1 MLQKIKEKLSKSSS
15 YYSDLVN
22 RKVRDYEIYSGNYW
36 TDDTIANVDRVG
48 RICRSFNMYAKF
60 MNAIVSPFSKSP
72 WHCEIEDP
80 EGIYKEIQENIDDIE
95 NETNCKYVFTEA
107 VRSASICGVGFVILS
122 IVDGKVRL
130 EAVNDPTHIAL
141 DPCCS

>member
-80 EGIYKEIQENIDDIE
+80 DGIYKEIQENIDDIE
-95 NETNCKYVFTEA
+95 NETNCKYVFTE
-107 VRSASICGVGFVILS
+107 RSCLRGSYNRKYCLRFPKYLHRWGQ
-122 IVDGKVRL
+122 R
-130 EAVNDPTHIAL
+130 AL
-141 DPCCS
+141 RSHP